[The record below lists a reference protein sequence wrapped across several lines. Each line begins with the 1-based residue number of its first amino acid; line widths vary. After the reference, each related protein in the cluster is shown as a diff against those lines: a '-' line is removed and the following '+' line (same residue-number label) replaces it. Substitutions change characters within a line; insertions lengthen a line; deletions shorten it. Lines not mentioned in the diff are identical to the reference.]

1 MKAGTIIAI
10 RETTVPLPWLSV
22 EDGFP
27 ITQYAQG
34 AELAVEPVM
43 FRLLAQFPL
52 PYLIVVGAQP
62 SRRDQPSSRSV
73 AAG

>member
-1 MKAGTIIAI
+1 MKAGTIIPG
-10 RETTVPLPWLSV
+10 RRQSQPWLSV

-43 FRLLAQFPL
+43 FRLLAQFL
-52 PYLIVVGAQP
+52 SHI
-62 SRRDQPSSRSV
+62 S
-73 AAG
+73 